1 MAMKSQAVPYR
12 VDARW
17 ALYVLFGSI
26 GLIVVLI
33 GIYANQAD
41 HGWAVFAG
49 GSLAA
54 FGAFAVG
61 ALLGLLF
68 GVPHSAEKS
77 TTSSTTWALIPNT
90 SLDQIS
96 DWLTKILVGV
106 GLTQLFEIPSKFQAL
121 ASYLAP
127 VFGGTDA
134 SKGFSLA
141 VVISSSIVGFLA
153 SWVWTRLLLS
163 ADLAQAGADIG
174 SQSRLAVDRQVLPT
188 APLPPGEH
196 KKAVNLT
203 ASLAK
208 RTEAGD
214 HKVAEEVGIDSQ
226 ELDRIIAEGLDTRDY
241 DVLAKHAIS
250 KVRGSR
256 QH

>member
-1 MAMKSQAVPYR
+1 MKSQAVPYR

-163 ADLAQAGADIG
+163 ADLARRRSTSTADRATSTGRAQEG
-174 SQSRLAVDRQVLPT
+174 SQLNGQPCKADGGWRPQGCGRSRHRFTRARP
-188 APLPPGEH
+188 
-196 KKAVNLT
+196 
-203 ASLAK
+203 
-208 RTEAGD
+208 D
-214 HKVAEEVGIDSQ
+214 H
-226 ELDRIIAEGLDTRDY
+226 R
-241 DVLAKHAIS
+241 
-250 KVRGSR
+250 
-256 QH
+256 